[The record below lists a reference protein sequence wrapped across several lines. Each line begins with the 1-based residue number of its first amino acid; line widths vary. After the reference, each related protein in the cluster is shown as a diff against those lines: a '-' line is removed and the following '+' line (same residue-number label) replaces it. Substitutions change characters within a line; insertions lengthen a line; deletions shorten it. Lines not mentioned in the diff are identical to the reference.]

1 MFTKIKHYRDI
12 IKRHK
17 ERPDPDTSSITEVL
31 ALVIDED
38 VVEVMFCQEKMAAIL
53 LSQPKVIN
61 VGKNIMVK
69 PGYKYINGEFVDLGP
84 KKEYPHD

>member
-1 MFTKIKHYRDI
+1 MLTTIKHYKDI

-17 ERPDPDTSSITEVL
+17 ERPDPEISSITEVL

-38 VVEVMFCQEKMAAIL
+38 VVEVMFSQEKLAAIL
-53 LSQPKVIN
+53 LSEPKFIRVEKDI
-61 VGKNIMVK
+61 VVK
-69 PGYKYINGEFVDLGP
+69 PGYKYINGEFVNLVP